1 MNFDCIVVGAGLAG
15 LTAARAVQ
23 QAGNSVLL
31 LDASDQVGGRVRS
44 DVIDGFICDRGFQV
58 INPKYPQVVKSNV
71 IKELDFK
78 YISGK
83 IKLADEQIKV
93 GYSLSTFSPK
103 LGSINQK
110 LRFLKFV
117 ASPKVKNEKSFGH
130 YTTEFPDLY
139 QKVLK
144 PFLSGVFLTDPQEIA
159 SDVAQEILRSF
170 VKSLPGV
177 PAAGVGEFSR
187 ALAKPIQNLKLNE
200 SVQSVSNGQVTT
212 NQDTYRARYVIVAT
226 DPTTAAQLLSGVQLP
241 KMLSSTTAY
250 FATNQLPSDSK
261 NLVVSSKSK
270 LVNSIVISQVSKKY
284 APDGQHLVSAT
295 SLSPITESV
304 FRKEL
309 AQIWQMSTHSWEY
322 VARYEIK
329 QSLPAHLPGVRKTKS
344 AKFSDQI
351 YLAGDHMAVPSQQGA
366 MQSGFLAARAINQL
380 IQ

>member
-15 LTAARAVQ
+15 ITAARAVQ

-31 LDASDQVGGRVRS
+31 LEASDQVGGRVRS

-58 INPKYPQVVKSNV
+58 INPKYPQVVKSKV

-83 IKLADEQIKV
+83 IRLADEQIKV

-117 ASPKVKNEKSFGH
+117 ASPKVKNERSFGH

-159 SDVAQEILRSF
+159 ADVAQEILRSF

-212 NQDTYRARYVIVAT
+212 NQGTYRGRYVIVAT

-241 KMLSSTTAY
+241 KMLTSTTAY
-250 FATNQLPSDSK
+250 FATDQLPLDSK

-270 LVNSIVISQVSKKY
+270 LVNSIVISQVSRKY
-284 APDGQHLVSAT
+284 APAGQHLVSAT

-309 AQIWQMSTHSWEY
+309 AEIWQMSTHSWEY

-329 QSLPAHLPGVRKTKS
+329 QSLPAHLPGVSKTKG

-351 YLAGDHMAVPSQQGA
+351 YVAGDHMAVPSQQGA
-366 MQSGFLAARAINQL
+366 MQSGYLAASAINQL

>member
-15 LTAARAVQ
+15 ITAARTIQ

-31 LDASDQVGGRVRS
+31 LEASDQVGGRVRS

-83 IKLADEQIKV
+83 IRLADEQIKV

-117 ASPKVKNEKSFGH
+117 ASPKVKNERSFGH

-159 SDVAQEILRSF
+159 ADVAQEILRSF

-212 NQDTYRARYVIVAT
+212 NQGTYRGRYVIVAT

-250 FATNQLPSDSK
+250 FATDQLPIDSK

-270 LVNSIVISQVSKKY
+270 LVNSIVISQVSRKY
-284 APDGQHLVSAT
+284 APAGQHLVSAT

-309 AQIWQMSTHSWEY
+309 AEIWQMNTHSWEY

>member
-1 MNFDCIVVGAGLAG
+1 MSFDCIVVGAGLAG
-15 LTAARAVQ
+15 ITAARTVQ

-31 LDASDQVGGRVRS
+31 LEASDQVGGRVRS

-58 INPKYPQVVKSNV
+58 INPKYPQVVKSKV
-71 IKELDFK
+71 IKDLDFK

-83 IKLADEQIKV
+83 IRLADEQIKV

-117 ASPKVKNEKSFGH
+117 ASPKVKNERSFGH
-130 YTTEFPDLY
+130 YTKDFPDLY
-139 QKVLK
+139 QNVLK

-159 SDVAQEILRSF
+159 ADVAQEILRSF
-170 VKSLPGV
+170 VKSLPGL

-200 SVQSVSNGQVTT
+200 SVQSVSNGQVIT
-212 NQDTYRARYVIVAT
+212 NQGTYKSRYVIVAT

-241 KMLSSTTAY
+241 KMLTSTTAY

-270 LVNSIVISQVSKKY
+270 LVNSIVISQVSRKY
-284 APDGQHLVSAT
+284 APAGQHLVSAT

-309 AQIWQMSTHSWEY
+309 AEIWQMSTHSWEY

>member
-1 MNFDCIVVGAGLAG
+1 MYFDCIVIGAGLAG
-15 LTAARAVQ
+15 ITAAREVQ
-23 QAGNSVLL
+23 QSGKSVLL
-31 LDASDQVGGRVRS
+31 LEANEQVGGRVRS

-58 INPKYPQVVKSNV
+58 INPKYPQVSRSKVLRD
-71 IKELDFK
+71 LDFK
-78 YISGK
+78 SISGK
-83 IKLADEQIKV
+83 IRLFDQKINV

-110 LRFLKFV
+110 LKFLKFV
-117 ASPKVKNEKSFGH
+117 ASPKIKNEKSFG
-130 YTTEFPDLY
+130 YYINEFPDLY
-139 QKVLK
+139 HNALE

-159 SDVAQEILRSF
+159 SDVAQEILRGF

-200 SVQSVSNGQVTT
+200 SVQSVSSGQVRT
-212 NQDTYRARYVIVAT
+212 NQSRYRARYVIVAT

-241 KMLSSTTAY
+241 RILSSTTAY
-250 FATNQLPSDSK
+250 FATNQLPADSK

-270 LVNSIVISQVSKKY
+270 LVNSIVISQVSSKY
-284 APDGQHLVSAT
+284 SPVGQHLVSAT
-295 SLSPITESV
+295 CLTAITESV

-309 AQIWQMSTHSWEY
+309 AEIWQTNTHSWEY

-329 QSLPAHLPGVRKTKS
+329 QSLPAHLPGVSKTKDP
-344 AKFSDQI
+344 KFSDQI

-380 IQ
+380 MR

>member
-15 LTAARAVQ
+15 ITAARTVQ

-31 LDASDQVGGRVRS
+31 LEASDQVGGRVRS

-58 INPKYPQVVKSNV
+58 INPKYPQVVKSKV

-83 IKLADEQIKV
+83 IRLADEQLKV

-200 SVQSVSNGQVTT
+200 SVQAVSNGQVTT
-212 NQDTYRARYVIVAT
+212 NQSTYRARYVIVAT

-250 FATNQLPSDSK
+250 FATSQLPSDAN
-261 NLVVSSKSK
+261 NLVVTNKSK
-270 LVNSIVISQVSKKY
+270 LVNSIVISQVSSKY
-284 APDGQHLVSAT
+284 SPVGQHLVSAT
-295 SLSPITESV
+295 CLTAITESV

-309 AQIWQMSTHSWEY
+309 AEIWQTNTHSWEY

-329 QSLPAHLPGVRKTKS
+329 QSLPAHLPGVSKTKI

>member
-15 LTAARAVQ
+15 ITAARAVQ

-31 LDASDQVGGRVRS
+31 LEASDQVGGRVRS

-83 IKLADEQIKV
+83 IRLADEQIKV

-130 YTTEFPDLY
+130 YATEFPDLY
-139 QKVLK
+139 QRVLK

-159 SDVAQEILRSF
+159 ADVSQEILRSF

-250 FATNQLPSDSK
+250 FATDQLPIDSK

-284 APDGQHLVSAT
+284 APAGQHLVSAT

-309 AQIWQMSTHSWEY
+309 AEIWQMSTHSWEY

>member
-15 LTAARAVQ
+15 ITAARAVQ

-31 LDASDQVGGRVRS
+31 LEASDQVGGRVRS

-83 IKLADEQIKV
+83 IRLADEQIKV

-130 YTTEFPDLY
+130 YATEFPDLY

-250 FATNQLPSDSK
+250 FATDQLPIDSK

-270 LVNSIVISQVSKKY
+270 LVNSIVISQVSSKY
-284 APDGQHLVSAT
+284 APIGQHLVSAT

-309 AQIWQMSTHSWEY
+309 AEIWQMSTHSWEY

>member
-15 LTAARAVQ
+15 ITAARTVQ

-31 LDASDQVGGRVRS
+31 LEASDQVGGRVRS

-83 IKLADEQIKV
+83 IRLADEQIKV

-117 ASPKVKNEKSFGH
+117 ASPKVKNERSFGH
-130 YTTEFPDLY
+130 YTKDFPDLY
-139 QKVLK
+139 QTVLK

-159 SDVAQEILRSF
+159 ADVAQEILRSF

-212 NQDTYRARYVIVAT
+212 NQGTYRGRYVIVAT

-250 FATNQLPSDSK
+250 FATDQLPIDSK

-270 LVNSIVISQVSKKY
+270 LVNSIVISQVSRKY
-284 APDGQHLVSAT
+284 APAGQHLVSAT

-309 AQIWQMSTHSWEY
+309 AEIWQMNTHSWEY